1 MGLWDT
7 LPLIPARL
15 DYFDILD
22 YYADQYFCNKNYC
35 NVYPKQSVLLA
46 KDKLYI
52 SLILP
57 MHNTNYKLAHFV
69 NYIGSFGA

>member
-22 YYADQYFCNKNYC
+22 YYADQYC

-57 MHNTNYKLAHFV
+57 MHNTIYKLAHFV